1 MEADPEPQPPPRKK
15 RNLANPT
22 PQQLWP
28 EQVHTAF
35 VKALQLQ
42 AVREI
47 IHAQTMMIR
56 AQRQFERIMRE
67 NAAGNATARAAA
79 AGRFVE
85 L

>member
-1 MEADPEPQPPPRKK
+1 VEADPEPQPPPRKK

-47 IHAQTMMIR
+47 R
-56 AQRQFERIMRE
+56 
-67 NAAGNATARAAA
+67 
-79 AGRFVE
+79 
-85 L
+85 

>member
-1 MEADPEPQPPPRKK
+1 
-15 RNLANPT
+15 
-22 PQQLWP
+22 
-28 EQVHTAF
+28 VHTAF

-42 AVREI
+42 AVREM

-56 AQRQFERIMRE
+56 AQRQFERTMRE

-79 AGRFVE
+79 AGKFVE